1 MSFKE
6 STQVNPACWFFIACS
21 VLQESLALICSTVT
35 IVSFSGDHHNYE
47 YSSANEHRLRFLS
60 WSIWDHNALPA
71 VTAAW
76 GTFTFMIALIV
87 DAVWPTT
94 VQNNCAGQVNDF
106 TVAKVLLSL
115 ALCFTAARFG
125 IFMLHLRRI
134 SQALLRA
141 ESA

>member
-6 STQVNPACWFFIACS
+6 STQVNPACWFFITCA
-21 VLQESLALICSTVT
+21 VLQASLALICSTVT
-35 IVSFSGDHHNYE
+35 IVLFSGDHHIYE
-47 YSSANEHRLRFLS
+47 YSSADENRLRFLS

-71 VTAAW
+71 VTTAW
-76 GTFTFMIALIV
+76 GTFTFVIALIV
-87 DAVWPTT
+87 DAVRPLT
-94 VQNNCAGQVNDF
+94 VQNNRIGQVDDF
-106 TVAKVLLSL
+106 TMAKILLSL